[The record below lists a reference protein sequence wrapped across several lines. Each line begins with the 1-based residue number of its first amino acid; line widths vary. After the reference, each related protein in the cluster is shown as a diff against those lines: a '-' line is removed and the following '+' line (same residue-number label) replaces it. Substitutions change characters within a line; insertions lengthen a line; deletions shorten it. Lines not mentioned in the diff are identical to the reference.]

1 MLGGS
6 NKLDYNEEF
15 QKWLNSGKLDENDKN
30 ALKKM
35 SDNPSLIKESF
46 CQNLTFGTGGLR
58 GIIGL
63 GTNRMNK
70 YVVRRA
76 TQGIANYILDNDKSF
91 KDRGVVIAYDS
102 RHYSPEFA
110 LETALTMCANGIKAY
125 LFESLRPTPELSFAI
140 RYLKAIS
147 GIVITASHNPAEYN
161 GYKAYWEDGGQ
172 LPPAVSDK
180 VLEYINAFDM
190 FESKTMDYEDAKKSG
205 LLQIIGKEVDD
216 AYIDA
221 VYTQAIN
228 PDVVKEVADEFKLV
242 YTPIHGSGNKPVRA
256 ILEKSGFKHV
266 IVVKEQEL
274 PDGSF
279 PTVKSPNPENKECF
293 TKAVELARENDVSL
307 IIGTDPDAD
316 RMGIMLRNQKGE
328 YITMSGNQVGVLLA
342 DYIISAKKERG
353 ILPKNGAVIS
363 TIVSTKMAKVVT
375 ESFGMKYIETLTGFK
390 FIGEKIHEF
399 ETTKSNEFLLGFEE
413 SYGYL
418 VGTHARDKDSVVASM
433 LIAEM
438 AAYYY
443 KKGETLYDV
452 MQKLY
457 KKHGGF
463 AEKTVSITMEGSEG
477 IAKIKQIMEDL
488 RANRPQSFGNF
499 KVNAIRDYK
508 AGIRYDINGNSEE
521 KLTLPNSDVLYF
533 ELSDGASFVAR
544 PSGTE
549 PKIKMYYL
557 IQSDTEENAKAIL
570 EKVINDVSEYF
581 N

>member
-1 MLGGS
+1 M
-6 NKLDYNEEF
+6 NYIKEYE
-15 QKWLNSGKLDENDKN
+15 KWLNSNKIDENEKKILEAMKN
-30 ALKKM
+30 NE
-35 SDNPSLIKESF
+35 SEIKECFYQS
-46 CQNLTFGTGGLR
+46 LAFGTGGLR
-58 GIIGL
+58 GVLGL

-70 YVVRRA
+70 YMVRRA
-76 TQGIANYILDNDKSF
+76 TQGIANYILEHGDELKS
-91 KDRGVVIAYDS
+91 RGVVIAYDS

-140 RYLKAIS
+140 RHLHAIS
-147 GIVITASHNPAEYN
+147 GIVITASHNPSEYN

-172 LPPAVSDK
+172 LPPSVSDV
-180 VLEYINAFDM
+180 VLAEINNIDVFDA
-190 FESKTMDYEDAKKSG
+190 KTMPKDDAVKSG
-205 LLQIIGKEVDD
+205 LLQYIGKEVDD

-242 YTPIHGSGNKPVRA
+242 YTPIHGSGNIPVRA
-256 ILEKSGFKHV
+256 ILKKSGFKHI
-266 IVVKEQEL
+266 IVVKEQEQ
-274 PDGSF
+274 PDGAF

-293 TKAVELARENDVSL
+293 TKAIELAKENDVSL

-316 RMGIMLRNQKGE
+316 RMGIMLRNKEGE
-328 YITMSGNQVGVLLA
+328 YVPMTGNQVGALLT

-353 ILPKNGAVIS
+353 TLPENGAVIS
-363 TIVSTKMAKVVT
+363 TIVSTKMTRVMA
-375 ESFGMKYIETLTGFK
+375 ESFGMKFIETLTGFK

-399 ETTKSNEFLLGFEE
+399 ETTGCNEFLLGFEE

-443 KKGETLYDV
+443 KKGKTLYDV
-452 MQKLY
+452 MEELY
-457 KKHGGF
+457 ERFGGF
-463 AEKTVSITMEGSEG
+463 AEITESITMKGSEG
-477 IAKIKQIMEDL
+477 LAKIKAIMDNL
-488 RANRPQSFGNF
+488 RKDKPTSFGDF
-499 KVNAIRDYK
+499 KVKAIRDYK
-508 AGIRYDINGNSEE
+508 VGIRYDLENGTEE
-521 KLTLPNSDVLYF
+521 KLDLPTSDVLYF
-533 ELSDGASFVAR
+533 EMSEGADFVAR

-557 IQSDTEENAKAIL
+557 VQSDTIKNAHKTL
-570 EKVINDVSEYF
+570 EKVTEQVSKYF